1 MNNIQTLLRV
11 AEIDP
16 SVRSVDLHGM
26 SVEEAKYQ
34 AELFVDQLFREGVRI
49 GKIIHGKGEDIL
61 SRALPE
67 SLKKHK
73 YIERIHTPA
82 GTHETGSVIYVSIL
96 V

>member
-1 MNNIQTLLRV
+1 MNDIQTLLRV

-16 SVRSVDLHGM
+16 SIPFVDLHGM
-26 SVEEAKYQ
+26 SIEEAKYQ
-34 AELFVDQLFREGVRI
+34 TDLFLDWLFRDQLRI

-61 SRALPE
+61 SRALPDF
-67 SLKKHK
+67 LKKHAR
-73 YIERIHTPA
+73 IERIHTPA